1 MQKISWYILRR
12 KITLINRVIKNQRGL
27 TLPELMVAG
36 VVMILTISGIL
47 ISYLRCLELS
57 EISKNMTFAVEA
69 VKSKIEQIRSTPF
82 NQIKITYDTISFTAP
97 SLNGL
102 GVSYVNDNNPQ
113 LLQVTV
119 SFCWK
124 QSNGRIYGEDK
135 NLNGVINAG
144 EDTNANGILDSPVEL
159 VSYIYDR

>member
-1 MQKISWYILRR
+1 M
-12 KITLINRVIKNQRGL
+12 IKDQRGL

-36 VVMILTISGIL
+36 VVMILTMGGIL
-47 ISYLRCLELS
+47 ISYIRCLELS

-69 VKSKIEQIRSTPF
+69 VKSKMEQIRSTPF
-82 NQIKITYDTISFTAP
+82 NQIKITYDAVSFTALG
-97 SLNGL
+97 LNGR

-124 QSNGRIYGEDK
+124 QSNGRVYGEDK
-135 NLNGVINAG
+135 NLNGVIDAG
-144 EDTNANGILDSPVEL
+144 EDSNANGTLDSPVQL
-159 VSYIYDR
+159 MSYIYDR